1 MKITLPENL
10 SEIKLGQFQE
20 YEEFCKDLTGYSL
33 QRLTVSIFT
42 NTPVDMVDKFPNKDI
57 EESYWQIMKSLETQ
71 CDFEKFVTID
81 GVEYGFHPNLDISKG
96 AEMRDFYDYANDP
109 KQTHRLMAILFRPV
123 TKKDKFGNYD
133 IEEYNGTEKWA
144 EKMKEMPLNI
154 VNGALVFF
162 LNLSKELESYIQK
175 FINKGQVKD
184 KKLLTT
190 LKSGVGMLPSS
201 ILQTQQ
207 KMVSAT

>member
-20 YEEFCKDLTGYSL
+20 YQEFCKDLTGYSL

-57 EESYWQIMKSLETQ
+57 EESYWQIMKSLETP

-81 GVEYGFHPNLDISKG
+81 DVEYGFHPNLDTITG
-96 AEMRDFYDYANDP
+96 AEWTDLERYQNEV
-109 KQTHRLMAILFRPV
+109 KSTHRLMAILFRPII
-123 TKKDKFGNYD
+123 KKDAKGNYE
-133 IEEYNGTEKWA
+133 IETYNGTEKHA
-144 EKMKEMPLNI
+144 EKMKDMPLNI

-162 LNLSKELESYIQK
+162 LNLANELERHILKFTQK
-175 FINKGQVKD
+175 EHQRG
-184 KKLLTT
+184 KKHLTT
-190 LKSGVGMLPSS
+190 LKNGVGMLPS
-201 ILQTQQ
+201 LT
-207 KMVSAT
+207 